1 LETSWVCTPQHT
13 GHRNQGLQN
22 HSKEKNPMLYLPF
35 LIFIGVIILIIL
47 FAIIA
52 NTKHA
57 KAIEALSQQ
66 LRMEYTNSPSP
77 TELSAY
83 TSLDLFNKGNRKS
96 MHNLMRR
103 SENNLRT
110 SYFEYQYSTGKEKN
124 RTIHS
129 LSVTAI
135 YNPTVLFPQ
144 FAMKPENLFHRIA
157 DKFTGKDIDFE
168 THPEFS
174 KMFVLR
180 GEDETQIRRLFSVP
194 ALQHL
199 EQCKGLCIE
208 AHTHQIIFYKQNKSC
223 SAKKIEQF
231 IRDSLETYAVLCPK

>member
-1 LETSWVCTPQHT
+1 
-13 GHRNQGLQN
+13 
-22 HSKEKNPMLYLPF
+22 MDYIPF
-35 LIFIGVIILIIL
+35 IIFGVIILFIL
-47 FAIIA
+47 ITVIA
-52 NTKHA
+52 DRKRS
-57 KAIEALSQQ
+57 KAIEELSQQ
-66 LRMEYTNSPSP
+66 LRMEYTKKPPQTALSPYS
-77 TELSAY
+77 SH
-83 TSLDLFNKGNRKS
+83 DLFNKGRGKK
-96 MHNLMRR
+96 MRNLMRR

-110 SYFEYQYSTGKEKN
+110 SYFDYQYTTGSGKN
-124 RTIHS
+124 SKTHRI
-129 LSVTAI
+129 SVAAVH
-135 YNPTVLFPQ
+135 NPAVFLPR

-208 AHTHQIIFYKQNKSC
+208 AHTHQIIFYKQNKRM
-223 SAKKIEQF
+223 SAQKMEQF